1 MKKFFLFCLIV
12 LSTSFVAK
20 AQCFLEP
27 NSDGDTI
34 AYKIKDSI
42 NHYVAVVQY
51 LGPYNSL
58 SHTPFYF
65 KYKDSLNIPQ
75 TVIHNGIEYT
85 VKTIGEKA
93 FSCCDVKYSI
103 NSDKAWDSLLN
114 VTLPS
119 TIDTIEK
126 DAFSCR
132 SEIKSFVLPN
142 SIKYIGNR
150 AFTGEPPRGTPIMG
164 FYETRWYDLDINMSD
179 SITEI
184 NPYTFFNTTF
194 KDNNINSLLPNNIR
208 KIDSCAFILNY
219 WQYCH
224 EYRKQT
230 WEEYKQEH
238 LYAISIY
245 GEDVVLEWFV
255 KNEPNVV
262 TVRFCSHG
270 SLRIPPNVEYIGN
283 NAFQNRFFDTIFVTP
298 LTPPIVEGSPFLIPE
313 KEEFPLDSTIYIV
326 PCQSYFLYKSA
337 DFWKDLNLYCMDI
350 DKVVFRPNIDHL
362 SFYPNPVDNILFFKY
377 EYMIMSANI
386 YDINGNFLMN
396 KCINALSGYFDVHN
410 LKPGQYILQL
420 ISENKTISRIFIK
433 K

>member
-12 LSTSFVAK
+12 LSTSFIAK

-27 NSDGDTI
+27 NSNGDTI

-42 NHYVAVVQY
+42 NHYVTVVQY

-58 SHTPFYF
+58 SHSPFYL

-85 VKTIGEKA
+85 VKSIGEKA
-93 FSCCDVKYSI
+93 FSYCEAIIGTKVC
-103 NSDKAWDSLLN
+103 DSLFN
-114 VTLPS
+114 VTLPP
-119 TIDTIEK
+119 TIDTIKES
-126 DAFSCR
+126 AFGCR
-132 SEIKSFVLPN
+132 SEIKSLILPN
-142 SIKYIGNR
+142 NIKYIGDR
-150 AFTGEPPRGTPIMG
+150 AFTGAPPYGSVVGYADFI
-164 FYETRWYDLDINMSD
+164 WNDLNINIPD

-184 NPYTFFNTTF
+184 NPFTFANTNF
-194 KDNNINSLLPNNIR
+194 KDNNINSLLTDNIR
-208 KIDSCAFILNY
+208 RIDSFALALFFGVDY
-219 WQYCH
+219 Y
-224 EYRKQT
+224 EYHKQT

-238 LYAISIY
+238 LYAINIY

-255 KNEPNVV
+255 QDEP
-262 TVRFCSHG
+262 TISIRRYQSQG

-283 NAFQNRFFDTIFVTP
+283 NAFRLRFFDTIFVTP

-313 KEEFPLDSTIYIV
+313 KEDFPLDSTIYIV

-350 DKVVFRPNIDHL
+350 DKVVFRPNIDHF

-386 YDINGNFLMN
+386 YDINGNLLIN
-396 KCINALSGYFDVHN
+396 KCINAHSGYFDVHN

-420 ISENKTISRIFIK
+420 ILENKTISRIFIK